1 MMEQYKKLLAFCA
14 GSSLFVLFAVMLVTT
29 ISRYFFN
36 TSILWGEELCKY
48 SMIYGVMF
56 GTSLCYLEGL
66 HIKFAVLDS
75 IKSNLFQKA
84 LEVLVDVSVL
94 VCSVVMTYS
103 AYLFVAKRGG
113 IESPGIGLSMYYFQ
127 SALIVGG
134 ICLFVAATLR
144 LASHVKVARR
154 QTSPASTLSQ
164 SDV

>member
-36 TSILWGEELCKY
+36 TSILWGEELSKY

-75 IKSNLFQKA
+75 VKSAIFRKVLA
-84 LEVLVDVSVL
+84 IVVDIAVLVSAGI
-94 VCSVVMTYS
+94 MTYS
-103 AYLFVAKRGG
+103 GYLFVMKRGG
-113 IESPGIGLSMYYFQ
+113 IESPGIGLNMAYFQ
-127 SALIVGG
+127 SALVVGG
-134 ICLFVAATLR
+134 ICLFVAALLR
-144 LASHVKVARR
+144 LAQHV
-154 QTSPASTLSQ
+154 TLSRGANAPVSSLTQ
-164 SDV
+164 GDV

>member
-14 GSSLFVLFAVMLVTT
+14 GSSLFVLFAVMLITT

-75 IKSNLFQKA
+75 VKSAIFQKVLA
-84 LEVLVDVSVL
+84 IVVDIAVLVSAGI
-94 VCSVVMTYS
+94 MTYS
-103 AYLFVAKRGG
+103 GYLFVIKRGA
-113 IESPGIGLSMYYFQ
+113 IESPGIGLSMSYFQ
-127 SALIVGG
+127 SALVIGG
-134 ICLFVAATLR
+134 ICLIVASLLR
-144 LASHVKVARR
+144 LAQHVQMARR
-154 QTSPASTLSQ
+154 QTAPASSLTQ
-164 SDV
+164 GDV

>member
-36 TSILWGEELCKY
+36 TSILCGEELCKY

-75 IKSNLFQKA
+75 VKSAIFQKILA
-84 LEVLVDVSVL
+84 IVVDIAVLVSAGI
-94 VCSVVMTYS
+94 MTYS
-103 AYLFVAKRGG
+103 G
-113 IESPGIGLSMYYFQ
+113 
-127 SALIVGG
+127 
-134 ICLFVAATLR
+134 
-144 LASHVKVARR
+144 
-154 QTSPASTLSQ
+154 
-164 SDV
+164 